1 MGIREII
8 FILSLVAFVCVFLY
22 IIYNL
27 LKKVEKC
34 EDVITTQDVFI
45 LNLKK
50 VVEEAS
56 NRLKEHDTR
65 GHYNS
70 DDDLG
75 YYFKTLIEVDKV
87 ITEYIDESRS
97 QQET

>member
-8 FILSLVAFVCVFLY
+8 FIFSLAAFVGVFLY

-34 EDVITTQDVFI
+34 EDIIATQDVI
-45 LNLKK
+45 LDNLKK
-50 VVEEAS
+50 AVIEAS
-56 NRLKEHDTR
+56 TKLKEHDTR

-75 YYFKTLIEVDKV
+75 YYFKTLLEVDKV
-87 ITEYIDESRS
+87 ITDYINESNTE
-97 QQET
+97 QKE

>member
-1 MGIREII
+1 MGIREIFFI
-8 FILSLVAFVCVFLY
+8 FSLAVFVGVFLY

-34 EDVITTQDVFI
+34 EDIIATQDVI
-45 LNLKK
+45 LDNLKK
-50 VVEEAS
+50 AVIEAS
-56 NRLKEHDTR
+56 TKLKEHDTR

-75 YYFKTLIEVDKV
+75 YYFKTLLEVDKV
-87 ITEYIDESRS
+87 ITDYINESNTE
-97 QQET
+97 QKE